1 MKSIGKKKC
10 LNDKKNS
17 FKMMHKARKK
27 QDKMMKNGF
36 FLQPWRIS
44 SGRPFKISKWL
55 TVGWNWSILLVLSAV
70 WFWFW

>member
-36 FLQPWRIS
+36 FYNH
-44 SGRPFKISKWL
+44 GEF
-55 TVGWNWSILLVLSAV
+55 LLEDLSR
-70 WFWFW
+70 FQNG